1 MVKSGMLVMPYWYL
15 CFFVHHKSFRGKL
28 KMLIVWSQYDVSE
41 FKLRTVVLLRQLF
54 TNRALYVSL
63 RQSRGFLVII
73 ILSYRSY
80 CFRLAILKNCSFD
93 IKQYYLLIH
102 SFNFHGL
109 TENLIFLD
117 TLRFD
122 SVILM

>member
-1 MVKSGMLVMPYWYL
+1 
-15 CFFVHHKSFRGKL
+15 
-28 KMLIVWSQYDVSE
+28 MLIAWSQYDVTE
-41 FKLRTVVLLRQLF
+41 FNLRTVVLLRQLF
-54 TNRALYVSL
+54 TNRALCVSL
-63 RQSRGFLVII
+63 GRSRVCLVII

-80 CFRLAILKNCSFD
+80 CFLLAILKNCSFD

-109 TENLIFLD
+109 TEHLIFLD
-117 TLRFD
+117 ILTFY

>member
-1 MVKSGMLVMPYWYL
+1 MCL
-15 CFFVHHKSFRGKL
+15 
-28 KMLIVWSQYDVSE
+28 E

-54 TNRALYVSL
+54 TNPALCVSL
-63 RQSRGFLVII
+63 GQSRGCLVII

-80 CFRLAILKNCSFD
+80 CFRLSILRNYSFD

-102 SFNFHGL
+102 SFNVHDL
-109 TENLIFLD
+109 TEILIFLD
-117 TLRFD
+117 ILRFY